1 MSKNNF
7 YKKMIISVTGATL
20 LSVGLSQVPSNEIGT
35 VPTEVSA
42 ATKTKVIGAN
52 SAVYKKTGKKTKK
65 VIKAGKKIHVY
76 GQKTINGKL
85 YYKIGKNEYIKAS
98 NVDGKKLKAAKNTV
112 LYTGSGKVIKNSKV
126 RKGQGIK
133 VYGSVVTINGKK
145 YYSTKYGYIKVS
157 ALAKKEKP
165 VQPNNNTQNST
176 GNNSGSNG
184 SAGSNGSSSNGSAG
198 SNGSSSNG
206 SGSNGS
212 SSNGSGSNG
221 STSNGSGSNG
231 STSNGSGSNGSTSN
245 GSGSNGSTSN
255 GSGSNGS
262 SSNGSGSNGST
273 SNGSG
278 SNGSTSNG
286 SGSNGSTSNGSGSN
300 GATPNGSAEPQK

>member
-112 LYTGSGKVIKNSKV
+112 LYTRSGKVIKNSKV

-184 SAGSNGSSSNGSAG
+184 SAGSNGSSSNGSG
-198 SNGSSSNG
+198 SND
-206 SGSNGS
+206 
-212 SSNGSGSNG
+212 
-221 STSNGSGSNG
+221 
-231 STSNGSGSNGSTSN
+231 
-245 GSGSNGSTSN
+245 STSN

-286 SGSNGSTSNGSGSN
+286 AGSNGSTSNGAGSNGSTSNGSGSNGSTSNGSGSN

>member
-85 YYKIGKNEYIKAS
+85 YYKIGKNEYIRAS

-112 LYTGSGKVIKNSKV
+112 LYTRSGKVIKNSKV

-184 SAGSNGSSSNGSAG
+184 SAGSNGSTSNGAG
-198 SNGSSSNG
+198 SNGSTSNG
-206 SGSNGS
+206 A
-212 SSNGSGSNG
+212 GSNG

-231 STSNGSGSNGSTSN
+231 STSNGA
-245 GSGSNGSTSN
+245 
-255 GSGSNGS
+255 
-262 SSNGSGSNGST
+262 
-273 SNGSG
+273 G

>member
-112 LYTGSGKVIKNSKV
+112 LYTRSGKVIKNSKV

-262 SSNGSGSNGST
+262 T

>member
-85 YYKIGKNEYIKAS
+85 YYKIGKNEYIRAS

-112 LYTGSGKVIKNSKV
+112 LYTRSGKVIKNSKV

-184 SAGSNGSSSNGSAG
+184 SAGSNGSTSNGAG
-198 SNGSSSNG
+198 SNGSTSNG
-206 SGSNGS
+206 A
-212 SSNGSGSNG
+212 GSNG

-231 STSNGSGSNGSTSN
+231 STSNGAGSNGST
-245 GSGSNGSTSN
+245 
-255 GSGSNGS
+255 
-262 SSNGSGSNGST
+262 SNGSGSNGST

>member
-85 YYKIGKNEYIKAS
+85 YYKIGKNEYIRAS

-112 LYTGSGKVIKNSKV
+112 LYTRSGKVIKNSKV

-184 SAGSNGSSSNGSAG
+184 SAGSNGSTSNGAG
-198 SNGSSSNG
+198 SNGSTSNG
-206 SGSNGS
+206 AGSNGS
-212 SSNGSGSNG
+212 TSNGSGSNG
-221 STSNGSGSNG
+221 STSNGAGSNG

-262 SSNGSGSNGST
+262 SSNGA
-273 SNGSG
+273 
-278 SNGSTSNG
+278 
-286 SGSNGSTSNGSGSN
+286 GSN

>member
-85 YYKIGKNEYIKAS
+85 YYKIGKNEYIRAS

-112 LYTGSGKVIKNSKV
+112 LYTRSGKVIKNSKV

-184 SAGSNGSSSNGSAG
+184 SAGSNGSTSNGAG
-198 SNGSSSNG
+198 SNGSTSNG
-206 SGSNGS
+206 A
-212 SSNGSGSNG
+212 GSNG

-231 STSNGSGSNGSTSN
+231 STSNGAGSNGSTSN
-245 GSGSNGSTSN
+245 GSGSNGST
-255 GSGSNGS
+255 
-262 SSNGSGSNGST
+262 SNGSGSNGST

>member
-112 LYTGSGKVIKNSKV
+112 LYTRSGKVIKNSKV

-184 SAGSNGSSSNGSAG
+184 SAGSNGSSSNGSG
-198 SNGSSSNG
+198 SNDSTSNG

-231 STSNGSGSNGSTSN
+231 STSNGAGSNGSTSN
-245 GSGSNGSTSN
+245 GAGSNGST
-255 GSGSNGS
+255 
-262 SSNGSGSNGST
+262 SNGSGSNGST

>member
-98 NVDGKKLKAAKNTV
+98 NVDGKKLKAAKTQFCIPEV
-112 LYTGSGKVIKNSKV
+112 VKLSKIV
-126 RKGQGIK
+126 RFAKAK
-133 VYGSVVTINGKK
+133 
-145 YYSTKYGYIKVS
+145 
-157 ALAKKEKP
+157 ALKFMA
-165 VQPNNNTQNST
+165 QS
-176 GNNSGSNG
+176 
-184 SAGSNGSSSNGSAG
+184 
-198 SNGSSSNG
+198 
-206 SGSNGS
+206 
-212 SSNGSGSNG
+212 
-221 STSNGSGSNG
+221 
-231 STSNGSGSNGSTSN
+231 
-245 GSGSNGSTSN
+245 
-255 GSGSNGS
+255 
-262 SSNGSGSNGST
+262 
-273 SNGSG
+273 
-278 SNGSTSNG
+278 
-286 SGSNGSTSNGSGSN
+286 
-300 GATPNGSAEPQK
+300 

>member
-112 LYTGSGKVIKNSKV
+112 LYTRSGKVIKNSKV

-184 SAGSNGSSSNGSAG
+184 SGSNGST
-198 SNGSSSNG
+198 SNG

-212 SSNGSGSNG
+212 TSNGSGSNGSTSNGSGSNGSASNGSGSNG

-255 GSGSNGS
+255 GSGSNE
-262 SSNGSGSNGST
+262 ST

>member
-1 MSKNNF
+1 MKMSKNNF
-7 YKKMIISVTGATL
+7 YKKMIISVTSATL

-85 YYKIGKNEYIKAS
+85 YYKIGKNEYIRAS

-112 LYTGSGKVIKNSKV
+112 LYTRSGKVIKNSKV

-184 SAGSNGSSSNGSAG
+184 SAGSNGSTSNGSG
-198 SNGSSSNG
+198 SNGSTSNG

-262 SSNGSGSNGST
+262 T

>member
-112 LYTGSGKVIKNSKV
+112 LYTRSGKVIKNSKV

-184 SAGSNGSSSNGSAG
+184 SVGSNGST
-198 SNGSSSNG
+198 SNG

-212 SSNGSGSNG
+212 TSNGSGSNGSTSNGSGSNGSTSNGSGSNGSTSNGSGSNG

-262 SSNGSGSNGST
+262 SSNGSGSNG
-273 SNGSG
+273 
-278 SNGSTSNG
+278 
-286 SGSNGSTSNGSGSN
+286 
-300 GATPNGSAEPQK
+300 ATPNGSAEPQK

>member
-112 LYTGSGKVIKNSKV
+112 LYTRSGKVIKNSKV

-184 SAGSNGSSSNGSAG
+184 SAGSNGST
-198 SNGSSSNG
+198 SNG

-212 SSNGSGSNG
+212 TSNGSGSNGSASNGSGSNGSTSNGSGSNSSTSNGSGSNG

-262 SSNGSGSNGST
+262 
-273 SNGSG
+273 
-278 SNGSTSNG
+278 
-286 SGSNGSTSNGSGSN
+286 TSNGSGSN

>member
-1 MSKNNF
+1 
-7 YKKMIISVTGATL
+7 MIISVTGATL

-112 LYTGSGKVIKNSKV
+112 LYTRSGKVIKNSKV

-184 SAGSNGSSSNGSAG
+184 SVGSNGST
-198 SNGSSSNG
+198 SNG

-212 SSNGSGSNG
+212 TSNGSGSNGSTSNGSGSNGSTSNGSGSNGSTSNGSGSNG

-262 SSNGSGSNGST
+262 SSNGSGSNG
-273 SNGSG
+273 
-278 SNGSTSNG
+278 
-286 SGSNGSTSNGSGSN
+286 
-300 GATPNGSAEPQK
+300 ATPNGSAEPQK

>member
-1 MSKNNF
+1 
-7 YKKMIISVTGATL
+7 MIISVTSATL

-85 YYKIGKNEYIKAS
+85 YYKIGKNEYIRAS

-112 LYTGSGKVIKNSKV
+112 LYTRSGKVIKNSKV

-184 SAGSNGSSSNGSAG
+184 SAGSNGSTSNGSG
-198 SNGSSSNG
+198 SNGSTSNG

-262 SSNGSGSNGST
+262 T